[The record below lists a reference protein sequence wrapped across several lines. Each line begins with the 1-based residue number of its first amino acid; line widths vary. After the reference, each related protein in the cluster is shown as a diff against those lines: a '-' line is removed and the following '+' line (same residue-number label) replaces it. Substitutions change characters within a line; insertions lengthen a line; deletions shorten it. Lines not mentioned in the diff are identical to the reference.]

1 MATTAAMEETASS
14 AMLRYYRCSPQK
26 AKLVVDQIRGRNVNA
41 ALALLRHSPKA
52 ASRAIGKLLKSAVAN
67 AEKGGSQRV
76 DIDSL
81 FVAEAWVG
89 PGPSL
94 TRSRGRAFGRAF
106 PIKHRMCHIRLRLAA
121 KMAQDEAVPVG
132 RADAAEGGTA
142 KAGGASAP
150 KTRAR
155 TRAHKAAPAVRK
167 PAGRKR

>member
-1 MATTAAMEETASS
+1 MAALAKIDDTVSS

-41 ALALLRHSPKA
+41 ALALLQHSPKA
-52 ASRAIGKLLKSAVAN
+52 ASKAIGKLLKSAVAN

-81 FVAEAWVG
+81 FVSEAWVG

-106 PIKHRMCHIRLRLAA
+106 PVKHRMCHIRLRLGM
-121 KMAQDEAVPVG
+121 KGAQD
-132 RADAAEGGTA
+132 DALV
-142 KAGGASAP
+142 
-150 KTRAR
+150 TRAEAPAQAEAGAAGSR
-155 TRAHKAAPAVRK
+155 GARPRARKAAPAGRK
-167 PAGRKR
+167 PARKR